1 MSNMD
6 VKKFSMNI
14 IKMRSIYRDNL
25 SLSNDETDYIYKI
38 ILKEICGIDPIKIAL
53 EPKFNLSKESE
64 DTLVQK
70 MKMITNHYPIDYI
83 INKKNFYGND
93 FYIDESVLI
102 PRPETEELVDW
113 LINDHLN
120 IDIQKR
126 VIDLCTGSGCIGI
139 SIDINNNYLDV
150 TICDIS
156 NQALKVCEINKKNL
170 NSKVKIIELD
180 LNLISRENKKY
191 DIIISNPPY
200 IPPSE
205 SDLLDKNV
213 KYEPDI
219 ALFTPKDNPLH
230 FYEKIFEFAS
240 LNLSNNGIIYL
251 EINPNFIKE
260 FNQLLTNYSVNHVN
274 FKNDFRGKKRLV
286 KVIF

>member
-64 DTLVQK
+64 DTLLEK

-93 FYIDESVLI
+93 FYVDESVLI
-102 PRPETEELVDW
+102 PRPETEELVEW

-120 IDIQKR
+120 IDNQKR

-150 TICDIS
+150 TISDIS
-156 NQALKVCEINKKNL
+156 NKALKVCEINKKNL

-230 FYEKIFEFAS
+230 FYEKIFEFAT

-251 EINPNFIKE
+251 EINPNYTKE

-274 FKNDFRGKKRLV
+274 FKDDFRGKKRLV

>member
-1 MSNMD
+1 MSYMD
-6 VKKFSMNI
+6 VKKFNMNI
-14 IKMRSIYRDNL
+14 IEMRGIYRDNL
-25 SLSNDETDYIYKI
+25 SFSNDESDYTYKI

-53 EPKFNLSKESE
+53 DPKFNLSKELE
-64 DTLVQK
+64 DILVQK

-93 FYIDESVLI
+93 FYVNESVLI

-113 LINDHLN
+113 LINDNLN
-120 IDIQKR
+120 IDNKKR

-150 TICDIS
+150 TISDIS
-156 NQALKVCEINKKNL
+156 NKALKVCEINKKNL

-230 FYEKIFEFAS
+230 FYEKIFEFAT

-251 EINPNFIKE
+251 EINPNYTKE

>member
-1 MSNMD
+1 MSYMD
-6 VKKFSMNI
+6 VKKFNMNI
-14 IKMRSIYRDNL
+14 IEMRGIYRDNL
-25 SLSNDETDYIYKI
+25 SFSNDESDYIYKI

-93 FYIDESVLI
+93 FYVNESVLI

-113 LINDHLN
+113 LINDNLN
-120 IDIQKR
+120 IDNKKR

-150 TICDIS
+150 TISDIS
-156 NQALKVCEINKKNL
+156 NKALKVCEINKKNL

-251 EINPNFIKE
+251 EINPNYTKE

-274 FKNDFRGKKRLV
+274 FKDDFRGKKRLV

>member
-1 MSNMD
+1 MPNMD
-6 VKKFSMNI
+6 VKKFNMNI
-14 IKMRSIYRDNL
+14 VDMRSIYRDNL
-25 SLSNDETDYIYKI
+25 SLSNDESDYIYKI

-64 DTLVQK
+64 DTLLQK

-93 FYIDESVLI
+93 FYVNESVLI

-113 LINDHLN
+113 LIQDHYN
-120 IDIQKR
+120 IDSQKS

-170 NSKVKIIELD
+170 DSKVKIVELD

-240 LNLSNNGIIYL
+240 LNLSNNGVIYL

>member
-6 VKKFSMNI
+6 VKKFNMNI

-25 SLSNDETDYIYKI
+25 SLSNDESDYIYKI

-53 EPKFNLSKESE
+53 DPKFNLSKELE

-93 FYIDESVLI
+93 FYVNESVLI

-120 IDIQKR
+120 IDNQKR

-251 EINPNFIKE
+251 EINPNYTKE

-274 FKNDFRGKKRLV
+274 FKDDFRGKKRLV

>member
-1 MSNMD
+1 MFIQTEQTPNPQTL
-6 VKKFSMNI
+6 KFLPGKAINLG
-14 IKMRSIYRDNL
+14 IKHSKGNYICCLSAHCIPYDNL
-25 SLSNDETDYIYKI
+25 
-38 ILKEICGIDPIKIAL
+38 
-53 EPKFNLSKESE
+53 
-64 DTLVQK
+64 
-70 MKMITNHYPIDYI
+70 
-83 INKKNFYGND
+83 
-93 FYIDESVLI
+93 
-102 PRPETEELVDW
+102 W
-113 LINDHLN
+113 LYRL
-120 IDIQKR
+120 
-126 VIDLCTGSGCIGI
+126 
-139 SIDINNNYLDV
+139 
-150 TICDIS
+150 
-156 NQALKVCEINKKNL
+156 KKNL

-200 IPPSE
+200 IPPIE

-219 ALFTPKDNPLH
+219 ALFTPKDNPLY

-251 EINPNFIKE
+251 EINPNYTKE

-274 FKNDFRGKKRLV
+274 FKDDFRGKKRLA

>member
-1 MSNMD
+1 MSYMD
-6 VKKFSMNI
+6 VKKFNMNI
-14 IKMRSIYRDNL
+14 IEMRGIYRDNL
-25 SLSNDETDYIYKI
+25 SFSNDESDYIYKI

-53 EPKFNLSKESE
+53 EPKFNLSKELE
-64 DTLVQK
+64 DTLLQK
-70 MKMITNHYPIDYI
+70 MKMIINHYPIDYI

-93 FYIDESVLI
+93 FYVNESVLI

-120 IDIQKR
+120 IDNQKR

-150 TICDIS
+150 TISDIS
-156 NQALKVCEINKKNL
+156 NKALKVCEINKKNL

-274 FKNDFRGKKRLV
+274 FKDDFRGKKRLA

>member
-6 VKKFSMNI
+6 VKKFNMNI
-14 IKMRSIYRDNL
+14 VEMRSIYRDNL
-25 SLSNDETDYIYKI
+25 SLSNDESDYIYKI
-38 ILKEICGIDPIKIAL
+38 ILKEICGIDPINIAL

-64 DTLVQK
+64 DTLLQK

-93 FYIDESVLI
+93 FYVNESVLI

-113 LINDHLN
+113 LIQDHYN
-120 IDIQKR
+120 IDSQKS

-170 NSKVKIIELD
+170 DSKVKIIELD
-180 LNLISRENKKY
+180 LNLISRVNKKY

-213 KYEPDI
+213 KYEPNI
-219 ALFTPKDNPLH
+219 ALYTPKDNPLH

>member
-1 MSNMD
+1 MSYMD
-6 VKKFSMNI
+6 VKKFNMNI
-14 IKMRSIYRDNL
+14 IEMRGIYRDNL
-25 SLSNDETDYIYKI
+25 SFSNDESDYIYKI

-53 EPKFNLSKESE
+53 EPKFNLSKELE

-93 FYIDESVLI
+93 FYVNESVLI

-113 LINDHLN
+113 LINDNLN
-120 IDIQKR
+120 IDNKKR

-150 TICDIS
+150 TISDIS
-156 NQALKVCEINKKNL
+156 NKALKVCEINKKNL

-251 EINPNFIKE
+251 EINPNYTKE

-274 FKNDFRGKKRLV
+274 FKDDFRGKKRLA

>member
-6 VKKFSMNI
+6 VKKFNMNI

-64 DTLVQK
+64 DTLLEK

-93 FYIDESVLI
+93 FYVNESVLI

-113 LINDHLN
+113 LINDNLN
-120 IDIQKR
+120 IDNKKR

-150 TICDIS
+150 TISDIS
-156 NQALKVCEINKKNL
+156 NKALKVCEINKKNL

-180 LNLISRENKKY
+180 LNLIYRENKKY

-219 ALFTPKDNPLH
+219 ALFTPQDNPLH

-274 FKNDFRGKKRLV
+274 FKDDFRGKKRLV

>member
-6 VKKFSMNI
+6 VKKFNMNI
-14 IKMRSIYRDNL
+14 IEMRSIYRDNL
-25 SLSNDETDYIYKI
+25 SLSNEKSDYIYKI

-53 EPKFNLSKESE
+53 EPRFNLSKESE
-64 DTLVQK
+64 DTLLQK

-93 FYIDESVLI
+93 FYVNESVLI

-113 LINDHLN
+113 LIQDHYN
-120 IDIQKR
+120 IDSQKS

-170 NSKVKIIELD
+170 DSKVKIIELD
-180 LNLISRENKKY
+180 LNLISRVNKKY

-213 KYEPDI
+213 KHEPDI

-240 LNLSNNGIIYL
+240 LNLSNNGTIYL

>member
-1 MSNMD
+1 MSYMD

-25 SLSNDETDYIYKI
+25 SLSNDESDYIYKI

-93 FYIDESVLI
+93 FYVNESVLI

-113 LINDHLN
+113 LINDNLN
-120 IDIQKR
+120 IDNKKR

-251 EINPNFIKE
+251 EINPNYTKE

-274 FKNDFRGKKRLV
+274 FKDDFRGKKRLV

>member
-25 SLSNDETDYIYKI
+25 SLSNDESDYIYKI

-93 FYIDESVLI
+93 FYVNESVLI

-113 LINDHLN
+113 LINDNLN
-120 IDIQKR
+120 IDNKKR

-150 TICDIS
+150 TISDIS
-156 NQALKVCEINKKNL
+156 NKALKVCEINKKNL

-274 FKNDFRGKKRLV
+274 FKDDFRGKKRLV

>member
-25 SLSNDETDYIYKI
+25 SLSNDESDYIYKI

-53 EPKFNLSKESE
+53 EPKLNLSKESK
-64 DTLVQK
+64 DTLLQK
-70 MKMITNHYPIDYI
+70 MKMIINHYPIDYI

-93 FYIDESVLI
+93 FYVDESVLI
-102 PRPETEELVDW
+102 PRPETEELVEW

-120 IDIQKR
+120 IDNQKR

-251 EINPNFIKE
+251 EINPNYTKE

-274 FKNDFRGKKRLV
+274 FKDDFRGKKRLV

>member
-1 MSNMD
+1 MSYMD
-6 VKKFSMNI
+6 VKKFNMNI
-14 IKMRSIYRDNL
+14 IEMRGIYRDNL
-25 SLSNDETDYIYKI
+25 SFSNDESDYIYKI

-93 FYIDESVLI
+93 FYVNESVLI

-113 LINDHLN
+113 LINDNLN
-120 IDIQKR
+120 IDNKKR

-150 TICDIS
+150 TISDIS
-156 NQALKVCEINKKNL
+156 NKALKVCEINKKNL

-251 EINPNFIKE
+251 EINPNYTKE

>member
-25 SLSNDETDYIYKI
+25 SLSNDESDYIYKI

-93 FYIDESVLI
+93 FYVNESVLI

-113 LINDHLN
+113 LINDNLN
-120 IDIQKR
+120 IDNKKR

-139 SIDINNNYLDV
+139 SIDINNNFLDV
-150 TICDIS
+150 TTCDIS

-170 NSKVKIIELD
+170 NSKVKITELD

-200 IPPSE
+200 LPPSE

-251 EINPNFIKE
+251 EINPNYTKE

>member
-6 VKKFSMNI
+6 VKKFNMNI

-53 EPKFNLSKESE
+53 EPKFNLSKELE

-93 FYIDESVLI
+93 FYVNESVLI

-113 LINDHLN
+113 LISDHLN
-120 IDIQKR
+120 IDNQKR

-150 TICDIS
+150 TISDIS
-156 NQALKVCEINKKNL
+156 NKALKVCEINKKNL

-251 EINPNFIKE
+251 EINPNYTKE

-274 FKNDFRGKKRLV
+274 FKDDFRGKKRLA

>member
-1 MSNMD
+1 MSYMD
-6 VKKFSMNI
+6 VKKFNMNI
-14 IKMRSIYRDNL
+14 IEMRGIYRDNL
-25 SLSNDETDYIYKI
+25 SFSNDESDYIYKI

-53 EPKFNLSKESE
+53 EPKLNLSKESK
-64 DTLVQK
+64 DTLLQK
-70 MKMITNHYPIDYI
+70 MKMIINHYPIDYI

-93 FYIDESVLI
+93 FYVNESVLI

-113 LINDHLN
+113 LINDNLN
-120 IDIQKR
+120 IDNKKR

-251 EINPNFIKE
+251 EINPNYTKE

-274 FKNDFRGKKRLV
+274 FKDDFRGKKRLV

>member
-1 MSNMD
+1 MSYMD

-25 SLSNDETDYIYKI
+25 SLSNDESDYIYKI

-53 EPKFNLSKESE
+53 EPKFNLSKELE
-64 DTLVQK
+64 DTLLQK
-70 MKMITNHYPIDYI
+70 MKMIINHYPIDYI

-93 FYIDESVLI
+93 FYVDESVLI
-102 PRPETEELVDW
+102 PRPETEELVEW

-120 IDIQKR
+120 IDNQKR

-170 NSKVKIIELD
+170 NSKVKIIKLD
-180 LNLISRENKKY
+180 LNLISRESKKY

-205 SDLLDKNV
+205 SDLFDKNV

-219 ALFTPKDNPLH
+219 ALYTPKDNPLH
-230 FYEKIFEFAS
+230 FYEKILEFAS

-274 FKNDFRGKKRLV
+274 FKDDFRGKKRLA

>member
-1 MSNMD
+1 MSYMD
-6 VKKFSMNI
+6 VKKFNMNI
-14 IKMRSIYRDNL
+14 IEMRGIYRDNL
-25 SLSNDETDYIYKI
+25 SFSNDESDYIYKI

-93 FYIDESVLI
+93 FYVNESVLI

-113 LINDHLN
+113 LINDNLN
-120 IDIQKR
+120 IDNKKR

-150 TICDIS
+150 TISDIS
-156 NQALKVCEINKKNL
+156 NKALKVCEINKKNL

-205 SDLLDKNV
+205 SDQLDKNV

-251 EINPNFIKE
+251 EINPNYTKE

-274 FKNDFRGKKRLV
+274 FKDDFRGKKRLA

>member
-1 MSNMD
+1 MSYMD

-14 IKMRSIYRDNL
+14 IEMRSIYRDNL
-25 SLSNDETDYIYKI
+25 NLSNDESDYIYKI
-38 ILKEICGIDPIKIAL
+38 ILREICGIDPIKIAL
-53 EPKFNLSKESE
+53 EPNFNLSKVSE
-64 DTLVQK
+64 DTLLQK
-70 MKMITNHYPIDYI
+70 MKMIINDYPIDYI

-93 FYIDESVLI
+93 FYVDESVLI

-120 IDIQKR
+120 IDKKKR

-150 TICDIS
+150 TISDIS
-156 NQALKVCEINKKNL
+156 NHALKVCEVNKKNL
-170 NSKVKIIELD
+170 NSKVKITELD

-200 IPPSE
+200 LPPSE

-219 ALFTPKDNPLH
+219 ALYTPKDNPMH

-251 EINPNFIKE
+251 EINPNYTKE

-274 FKNDFRGKKRLV
+274 FKDDFRGKKRLA

>member
-1 MSNMD
+1 MSYMD
-6 VKKFSMNI
+6 VKKFNMNI
-14 IKMRSIYRDNL
+14 IEMRGIYRDNL
-25 SLSNDETDYIYKI
+25 SFSNDESDYIYKI

-93 FYIDESVLI
+93 FYVNESVLI

-113 LINDHLN
+113 LISDHLN
-120 IDIQKR
+120 IDNQKR

-150 TICDIS
+150 TISDIS
-156 NQALKVCEINKKNL
+156 NKALKVCEINKKNL

-251 EINPNFIKE
+251 EINPNYTKE

-274 FKNDFRGKKRLV
+274 FKDDFRGKKRLV

>member
-1 MSNMD
+1 MSYMD

-25 SLSNDETDYIYKI
+25 SLSNDESDYIYKI

-93 FYIDESVLI
+93 FYVNESVLI

-113 LINDHLN
+113 LINDNLN
-120 IDIQKR
+120 IDNKKR

-150 TICDIS
+150 TTCDIS

-251 EINPNFIKE
+251 EINPNYTKE

-274 FKNDFRGKKRLV
+274 FKDDFRGKKRLV

>member
-1 MSNMD
+1 MD
-6 VKKFSMNI
+6 VKKFNMNI
-14 IKMRSIYRDNL
+14 IEMRGIYRDNL
-25 SLSNDETDYIYKI
+25 SFSNDESDYTYKI

-53 EPKFNLSKESE
+53 DPKFNLSKELE
-64 DTLVQK
+64 DILVQK

-93 FYIDESVLI
+93 FYVNESVLI

-113 LINDHLN
+113 LINDNLN
-120 IDIQKR
+120 IDNKKR

-150 TICDIS
+150 TISDIS
-156 NQALKVCEINKKNL
+156 NKALKVCEINKKNL

-230 FYEKIFEFAS
+230 FYEKIFEFAT

-251 EINPNFIKE
+251 EINPNYTKE

>member
-25 SLSNDETDYIYKI
+25 SLSNDESDYIYKI

-64 DTLVQK
+64 DTLLQK

-93 FYIDESVLI
+93 FYVNESVLI

-113 LINDHLN
+113 LIQDHYN
-120 IDIQKR
+120 IDSQKS

-150 TICDIS
+150 TISDIS
-156 NQALKVCEINKKNL
+156 NKALKVCEINKKNL

-251 EINPNFIKE
+251 EINPNYTKE

-274 FKNDFRGKKRLV
+274 FKDDFRGKKRLV